1 MMKIVVTVKVIH
13 DDGSAYQETL
23 LTLQKT
29 AEQGEPLGLSL
40 NESKILLN
48 STQLAIIQAQSQSY
62 MQAHREC
69 PLCHQR
75 RQIKDHQTRHYHTLF
90 GVIPIKGLRLYRC
103 RCETN
108 NTKSVSLLS
117 EWLPENT
124 HPELKYIEAKWAS
137 LMSYDLT
144 VDRLKDILPIN
155 NALNAST
162 VRNHLISVAKR
173 QEAELAEQ
181 PDFLDKFAYDNKQ
194 LPRPGKPMVIGFD
207 GGYVRDCHNR
217 KNNFE
222 IITGKAYA
230 ENLQAK
236 RFGYVHTF
244 ENNPRKRLL
253 SVLNAQGMQ
262 TNQQIS
268 FLSDGADN
276 LRMMQ
281 IGIYPEAEHILD
293 WFHISM
299 RLTVL
304 NQCAK
309 GLGSQSSG
317 IGIELRDLLEK
328 TKWYLWHGNVDEALD
343 KLDSCLYIC
352 DEEED
357 SQVYKNS
364 KKMIRYLGEV
374 ITYIDNNQ
382 AMIPNYGERYR
393 YGEPISTAFVES
405 TVNEVIA
412 KRMAKKQQMQW
423 SQEGAHYLLQTRVAV
438 LNDELEGIFYRWYP
452 KLSSTKLDT
461 MAA

>member
-1 MMKIVVTVKVIH
+1 MKIVVTVKVIH

-90 GVIPIKGLRLYRC
+90 GVIPIKGLRLYLC

>member
-1 MMKIVVTVKVIH
+1 MKIVVTVKVIH

>member
-299 RLTVL
+299 RLTV
-304 NQCAK
+304 
-309 GLGSQSSG
+309 
-317 IGIELRDLLEK
+317 
-328 TKWYLWHGNVDEALD
+328 
-343 KLDSCLYIC
+343 
-352 DEEED
+352 
-357 SQVYKNS
+357 
-364 KKMIRYLGEV
+364 
-374 ITYIDNNQ
+374 
-382 AMIPNYGERYR
+382 
-393 YGEPISTAFVES
+393 
-405 TVNEVIA
+405 
-412 KRMAKKQQMQW
+412 
-423 SQEGAHYLLQTRVAV
+423 
-438 LNDELEGIFYRWYP
+438 
-452 KLSSTKLDT
+452 
-461 MAA
+461 

>member
-1 MMKIVVTVKVIH
+1 MKIVVTAKVIH
-13 DDGSAYQETL
+13 DDGSTYQEIL
-23 LTLQKT
+23 LTSQKT
-29 AEQGEPLGLSL
+29 TEQDEPLGLSL
-40 NESKILLN
+40 NESKTLIN
-48 STQLAIIQAQSQSY
+48 SAQLAIIQSQSQAY
-62 MQAHREC
+62 MQAHRGC
-69 PLCHQR
+69 PHCHQR
-75 RQIKDHQTRHYHTLF
+75 RQIKDHQTRYYHTLF

-103 RCETN
+103 SCETN

-117 EWLPENT
+117 EWLPENI

-155 NALNAST
+155 KTLNAAT

-173 QEAELAEQ
+173 QEAELAEK
-181 PDFLDKFAYDNKQ
+181 PDFLDKTAYDNEQ

-230 ENLQAK
+230 ENIQAK

-309 GLGSQSSG
+309 GLITQCSD
-317 IGIELRDLLEK
+317 IGIELKNLLEK
-328 TKWYLWHGNVDEALD
+328 TKWYLWHGNVDQALEQ
-343 KLDSCLYIC
+343 LDSCLGIC
-352 DEEED
+352 DDEED
-357 SQVYKNS
+357 NQVYKNS
-364 KKMIRYLGEV
+364 KKVVRYLEEM
-374 ITYIDNNQ
+374 ITYLGNNQ
-382 AMIPNYGERYR
+382 GMIPNYGERHR
-393 YGEPISTAFVES
+393 YSEPISTAFVES

-438 LNDELEGIFYRWYP
+438 LNDELESLFHRWYP
-452 KLSSTKLDT
+452 KLNNTNLDA

>member
-1 MMKIVVTVKVIH
+1 M
-13 DDGSAYQETL
+13 
-23 LTLQKT
+23 
-29 AEQGEPLGLSL
+29 
-40 NESKILLN
+40 
-48 STQLAIIQAQSQSY
+48 
-62 MQAHREC
+62 
-69 PLCHQR
+69 
-75 RQIKDHQTRHYHTLF
+75 
-90 GVIPIKGLRLYRC
+90 KGLRLYRC
-103 RCETN
+103 NCERN

-117 EWLPENT
+117 EWLPENI

-137 LMSYDLT
+137 LMSYNLT

-155 NALNAST
+155 KALNAST
-162 VRNHLISVAKR
+162 VRNHLISVARR
-173 QEAELAEQ
+173 QEAELAEK
-181 PDFLDKFAYDNKQ
+181 PDFLDKTADDNDN

-230 ENLQAK
+230 ENIQAK
-236 RFGYVHTF
+236 RFGYVHMF

-253 SVLNAQGMQ
+253 SVLHAQGMQ

-309 GLGSQSSG
+309 ALITQSTDIGSILQN
-317 IGIELRDLLEK
+317 LLEK

-343 KLDSCLYIC
+343 QLDSCLYTC
-352 DEEED
+352 DNEKD
-357 SQVYKNS
+357 NQVYKHS
-364 KKMIRYLGEV
+364 KKMVRYLDEMM
-374 ITYIDNNQ
+374 TYIGNNQ
-382 AMIPNYGERYR
+382 AMIPNYGERHR

-438 LNDELEGIFYRWYP
+438 LNDELESIFHCWYP
-452 KLSSTKLDT
+452 KLASSGLNA

>member
-1 MMKIVVTVKVIH
+1 MKIVVTVKVIH

-364 KKMIRYLGEV
+364 KKMVRYLGEV

>member
-1 MMKIVVTVKVIH
+1 MMKIVVTAKVIH

-48 STQLAIIQAQSQSY
+48 SAQLAIIQAQSQSY

-69 PLCHQR
+69 PHCHQR

-155 NALNAST
+155 KELNAAT

-181 PDFLDKFAYDNKQ
+181 PDFLDKSAYDNKQ
-194 LPRPGKPMVIGFD
+194 FPRPGKPMVIGFD

-244 ENNPRKRLL
+244 ETNPRKRLL

-309 GLGSQSSG
+309 GISSQYSE
-317 IGIELRDLLEK
+317 IGIKLSELLEK
-328 TKWYLWHGNVDEALD
+328 TK
-343 KLDSCLYIC
+343 
-352 DEEED
+352 
-357 SQVYKNS
+357 
-364 KKMIRYLGEV
+364 
-374 ITYIDNNQ
+374 
-382 AMIPNYGERYR
+382 
-393 YGEPISTAFVES
+393 
-405 TVNEVIA
+405 
-412 KRMAKKQQMQW
+412 
-423 SQEGAHYLLQTRVAV
+423 
-438 LNDELEGIFYRWYP
+438 
-452 KLSSTKLDT
+452 
-461 MAA
+461 